1 MSHQPIIK
9 ILAFPIFRRYWLY
22 HAWEEPGAAAAAAKS
37 IKSWRKGANL
47 EEKLDLL
54 GQQASAKIYEKI
66 LAQWRDLQ
74 AAKSGSIK
82 HWLYRLAQGV
92 RSKEEPE
99 ESFLKGVPAQPD
111 RIEII
116 YPSGVNPKYVRRRM
130 KTLLRQQ
137 RTRLRMRM
145 AMWGLLCIP
154 LIPLLATPVPNLPLY
169 YAGYKLYS
177 ARTALKGCTALSN
190 MWSHLDT
197 EQLTKLREQL
207 QALQDSGVVFPE
219 DAWTGKLLRSHP
231 RYLDI
236 LENIEGR
243 VQRYY
248 YKREPRQLIPQLVPN
263 DSLNSIVHSQDRMR
277 KPISD
282 EEALAIG
289 KEFDAPS
296 LFEHVARARRR
307 VVGAMFPTD
316 IA

>member
-1 MSHQPIIK
+1 M
-9 ILAFPIFRRYWLY
+9 L
-22 HAWEEPGAAAAAAKS
+22 GKS
-37 IKSWRKGANL
+37 
-47 EEKLDLL
+47 L
-54 GQQASAKIYEKI
+54 GQQQQQLNRSRAGEKIYEKI
-66 LAQWRDLQ
+66 LSQWRDLQ
-74 AAKSGSIK
+74 AAKSGSFK

-99 ESFLKGVPAQPD
+99 ESFLKGVPSQPEHID
-111 RIEII
+111 II

-130 KTLLRQQ
+130 KTLLKQQ
-137 RTRLRMRM
+137 RSRLRMRM
-145 AMWGLLCIP
+145 AIWSLACIP

-169 YAGYKLYS
+169 YAGYKVYS
-177 ARTALKGCTALSN
+177 ARTALVGCNALTN

-197 EQLTKLREQL
+197 EQLTKLREKL
-207 QALQDSGVVFPE
+207 RELQDSGVVFPE
-219 DAWTGKLLRSHP
+219 DAWTGKLLRPHP

-248 YKREPRQLIPQLVPN
+248 FKREPRQLIPKMVPN
-263 DSLNSIVHSQDRMR
+263 DSLNSIVRSQDRTH
-277 KPISD
+277 KPITD

-289 KEFDAPS
+289 KEFDAQS

-316 IA
+316 IS